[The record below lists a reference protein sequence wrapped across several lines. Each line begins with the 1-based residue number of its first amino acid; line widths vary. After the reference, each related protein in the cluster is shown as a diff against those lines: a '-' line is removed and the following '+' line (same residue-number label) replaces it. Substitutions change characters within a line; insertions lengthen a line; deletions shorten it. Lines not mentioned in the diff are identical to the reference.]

1 MVKLEFS
8 LNLPTEPEQL
18 IKLSEDYKNL
28 PEYLPDHGF
37 FRSFIIFYFFQN
49 YI

>member
-28 PEYLPDHGF
+28 PEYLPDQLK
-37 FRSFIIFYFFQN
+37 SVKILEQDEN
-49 YI
+49 KTKT